1 MQYLNAAIVVVY
13 LVAML
18 GFGWWG
24 KSRTR
29 NASDYLVAG
38 RRLGPL
44 LYTGTM
50 AAVVL
55 GGASTVGGV
64 GLGYTYG
71 ISGMWLV
78 VAIGVGVL
86 LLSLLFAPSIQR
98 LKIYTVSQMLSLRYG
113 SEATKV
119 SGIVMLAYTLMLCAT
134 STGAYATI
142 FVVLFGWDRA
152 LSIAIGGIIVVI
164 YSAIGGMWSI
174 TLADMAQFIIKTIG
188 VFALM
193 LPFSLASA
201 GGFQGI
207 SERAGAEFFDITGI
221 GAQSIITY
229 FVVYTLGLLI
239 GQDIWQRVFTSRT
252 PQIARWGG
260 ATAGIYCILYG
271 VAGALIGMAASV
283 ILPEIESKDDV
294 YADIA
299 LNVLPIGVGGLV
311 LAAAVAAM
319 MSTASGALIASA
331 TVART
336 DVLPYLRSLS
346 RRGARPA
353 AAGAAQ
359 HPTVDAD
366 GHGVGTSRWW
376 VFGLGVTVI
385 ALAIVVQDVVA
396 ALTIAYD
403 ILVGGLLVAIIG
415 GLVWKRGN
423 GLGAGISMAV
433 GTVVTLGTMV
443 FLEVNAENQYDG
455 IYANE
460 PIYFGLAASA
470 LAYCIVSLVTRPTD
484 PAVMAAWEDR
494 VAGNVPDDDA
504 PAEEAE
510 VAARP

>member
-1 MQYLNAAIVVVY
+1 MQAINITIVAAY

-18 GFGWWG
+18 AFGWWG

-38 RRLGPL
+38 RRLGPF

-64 GLGYTYG
+64 GLGYQYG

-78 VAIGVGVL
+78 VAIGTGVL
-86 LLSLLFAPSIQR
+86 LLSLLLAPTIQR
-98 LKIYTVSQMLSLRYG
+98 LKIYTVSQMLTLRYG
-113 SEATKV
+113 HRATRV

-152 LSIAIGGIIVVI
+152 VSIAVGGVIVLI
-164 YSAIGGMWSI
+164 YSTIGGMWSI

-193 LPFSLASA
+193 LPFSLAAA
-201 GGFQGI
+201 GGFAGI
-207 SERAGAEFFDITGI
+207 ADRAGDEFFSITGI

-252 PQIARWGG
+252 PEIARWGG
-260 ATAGIYCILYG
+260 SAAGIYCILYG
-271 VAGALIGMAASV
+271 IAGAVIGMSASV
-283 ILPEIESKDDV
+283 ILPAIESRDDV

-299 LNVLPIGVGGLV
+299 LNVLPVGVGGLV

-319 MSTASGALIASA
+319 MSTASGALIAAA

-336 DVLPYLRSLS
+336 DVVPFVAGWFGRVTEERPTSEHDVRS
-346 RRGARPA
+346 
-353 AAGAAQ
+353 
-359 HPTVDAD
+359 
-366 GHGVGTSRWW
+366 SRWW
-376 VFGLGVTVI
+376 VLGLGIVAI
-385 ALAIVVQDVVA
+385 ALAVIVQDVVA
-396 ALTIAYD
+396 ALTVAYD

-415 GLVWKRGN
+415 GLVWRRGN
-423 GLGAGISMAV
+423 GIGAGASMAA
-433 GTVVTLGTMV
+433 GTLATLGVMAY
-443 FLEVNAENQYDG
+443 LEITAENRYDG

-460 PIYFGLAASA
+460 PIYYGLAVAT
-470 LAYCIVSLVTRPTD
+470 LVYVTVSCATPPTD
-484 PAVMAAWEDR
+484 TAILDTWDRR
-494 VAGNVPDDDA
+494 VAGQIPD
-504 PAEEAE
+504 E
-510 VAARP
+510 VAVGVPS